1 MQVITS
7 IFDMQSL
14 AMNFESKGRLIGLV
28 PTMGA
33 LHAGHVSL
41 IEAAR
46 KQCDTVVVSI
56 FVNPTQFGPNE
67 DFNRYPRTFETDL
80 QACEKAGADVIFAPT
95 TEELYPKGYS
105 TFVVEEFI
113 SKPLCGQSR
122 PGHFRGVTTI
132 VAKLFNIVR
141 PDVAFFGQKDAQ
153 QVAVIKKMVN
163 DLHFCVDVVVVPTVR
178 EPDGLAMSSRNR
190 HLSSIQRQDA
200 LAISEAL
207 FNARKM
213 VEAGTRS
220 TDRVI
225 AEATHLLGSRRR
237 VRIIYAAIVDRCTME
252 PVREILPGKCLLAI
266 AAWVDEVR
274 LIDNI
279 LL

>member
-1 MQVITS
+1 MQVIHS

-14 AMNFESKGRLIGLV
+14 AMNLESKGRLIGLV

-33 LHAGHVSL
+33 LHVGHVSL
-41 IEAAR
+41 VEAAR
-46 KQCDTVVVSI
+46 KQCDTVVVSV
-56 FVNPTQFGPNE
+56 FVNPTQFGANE
-67 DFNRYPRTFETDL
+67 DFSKYPRTLEADL
-80 QACEKAGADVIFAPT
+80 QACEKAGADVVFAPAAD
-95 TEELYPKGYS
+95 EIYPKGYS
-105 TFVVEEFI
+105 TYVNEEYI

-122 PGHFRGVTTI
+122 PGHFRGVTTV

-163 DLHFCVDVVVVPTVR
+163 DLHFCVDIVVCPTVR
-178 EPDGLAMSSRNR
+178 EADGLALSSRNR
-190 HLSSIQRQDA
+190 YLSAIQRQDA
-200 LAISEAL
+200 LSLSRAL
-207 FNARKM
+207 FNAKKM
-213 VEAGTRS
+213 VDAGTRS

-225 AEATHLLGSRRR
+225 AETTHLLGEHRR
-237 VRIIYAAIVDRCTME
+237 VRLIYAQIVDRCTME
-252 PVREILPGKCLLAI
+252 PMREILPGKSLLAI